1 MFCSFIYF
9 LTLLRLRIQCPV
21 ARYGSL
27 KLCLFCTVSV
37 MLVMR
42 TQVQT
47 KKLFL
52 QLLRL
57 VIDDQAGASVKEPDV
72 SPSLGR
78 RALLEETN
86 LLIRGFSENILG

>member
-52 QLLRL
+52 HLLRL

-78 RALLEETN
+78 RALL
-86 LLIRGFSENILG
+86 